1 MSTSKLHIQVN
12 APAPDFQLQAHTGQ
26 TIKLSDYQGQK
37 VVLFFVRTYNCYTCR
52 QHVEHLG
59 RVYQDF
65 QGQGAQILV
74 LLHADMVSAQGYA
87 EVTRAPFPILA
98 DPKHEVYE
106 AFGLDRVFMFS
117 TRTGSVVIDEAGKVS
132 YIRTMTNPWGW
143 RNEIENLLG
152 HLQAAA

>member
-12 APAPDFQLQAHTGQ
+12 APAPDFALQAHTGELV
-26 TIKLSDYQGQK
+26 KLSDFQGQK

-59 RVYQDF
+59 RNYADF
-65 QGQGAQILV
+65 TKQGAKILII
-74 LLHADMVSAQGYA
+74 LHADMVSAQGYA
-87 EVTRAPFPILA
+87 EVTRAPFPVLA

-117 TRTGSVVIDEAGKVS
+117 TRTGSIIIDEAGTVS

-143 RNEIENLLG
+143 RNEMENLLQ
-152 HLQAAA
+152 HLKPAA